1 MSFSTVDLTPH
12 IGTRVITDLARLLD
26 GSIARD
32 LRAILEQRGVLLFR
46 GIDMTDAQQLT
57 FAKTLG
63 TPRNEHGVDITKVSS
78 DKAKSPIFAEYT
90 EGTYFF
96 HFDDT
101 YMEYP
106 ALASVLRCRK
116 VAPEGGQTEFANTYA
131 IYEALDAD
139 EQDLLD
145 TLHAEHSQECIQRKA
160 FPNPTEWQLGLWGE
174 GKIPATTHPLVW
186 LHRTGRKSLLLG
198 ETMKRIVELPPA
210 ESDALVKRLMGLSQ
224 RRDFIYRH
232 EWQVGDILIWDNT
245 GTVHRVVPFDLD
257 CGRELH
263 RVKLA
268 GEEPITAVER
278 VPAPADARA

>member
-1 MSFSTVDLTPH
+1 MSFTTVDLTTH
-12 IGTRVITDLARLLD
+12 IGTRILADRDTLLD
-26 GSIARD
+26 GSIAKD
-32 LRAILEQRGVLLFR
+32 LRVILEQRGVLLIR
-46 GIDMTDAQQLT
+46 DVAMSSGQQLQ
-57 FAKTLG
+57 FAKSLG
-63 TPRNEHGVDITKVSS
+63 VPRIEHGTDITKVSS
-78 DKAKSPIFAEYT
+78 DKTKSPIFAEYT

-106 ALASVLRCRK
+106 ALASVLRCLA

-131 IYEALDAD
+131 IYEDLTEV
-139 EQDLLD
+139 EQRYLD

-160 FPNPTEWQLGLWGE
+160 FPNPTEWQLSLWGE
-174 GKIPATTHPLVW
+174 GAIPATTHPLVW

-210 ESDALVKRLMGLSQ
+210 ESDALVERLMTLSQ
-224 RRDFIYRH
+224 RREYIYSH
-232 EWQVGDILIWDNT
+232 DWQVGDILIWDNT

-257 CGRELH
+257 CGRELE

-268 GEEPITAVER
+268 GEEPIMAVNAM
-278 VPAPADARA
+278 PA